1 MTAGPERLA
10 AALADRYRIERE
22 LGRGGMAIVY
32 LAQDLR
38 HDRKVALKVLRPELA
53 AAIGA
58 ERFLAE
64 IRTTAALQH
73 PHILPLFDSGAA
85 DGFLFYVMPFVQGET
100 VRDRLQREKQL
111 PVGEAV
117 RIATEVAAA
126 LDYAHRHGV
135 IHRDIKPENILLHD
149 GSALVADFGIALAA
163 STADGVRMTE
173 TGMSLGTP
181 SYMSP
186 EQAAGEREITA
197 RSDVYALGCVLYEML
212 LGEPPFTGPTIQ
224 ATVAKVLGEKPAGIV
239 ARRERVPIE
248 VEDAV
253 LTALEKLPADRFAS
267 AGEFAAALQGQV
279 AHSTTQYRRLTTVAS
294 RDGAR
299 WRRAALALA
308 ALTVVATAAAVR
320 GWLRPAPEPVLRLS
334 VPAPAGTTFLE
345 HPEWPA
351 LSPDG
356 ATVVFAAESDG
367 VSRLYRRP
375 VNGFRTE
382 AIEGSEGATY
392 PFFSPDGAWVGFY
405 TRSRQIKKVPLEGG
419 QPIAVTE
426 VPFWSS
432 GAAWRHNGTIVV
444 VSDSRGLYAVSDR
457 GGVLAP
463 LTTPDSAAGE
473 YSHTAPQ
480 ELGDGRL
487 LFTVAAGRSDP
498 KAYLAIMEAGTDQW
512 RRLPEGGGGVY
523 VEPGFLVSV
532 TGGDR
537 TAVRYDLSSGRV
549 TGAPVPVLEGASLAS
564 GEGISVALNVN
575 DRGDV
580 AYYTFPKIRER
591 YLVRVDRSGQAT
603 RVATEAG
610 PYRHPR
616 ISPDGTRL
624 AVTRRQEIW
633 VLDLRSGAWTRLT
646 RTPDFTEP
654 QWSPDG
660 RRILHSVFQQAT
672 GYAGLAWRNADGSGD
687 QHLVHSA
694 MGDDWPSD
702 WSADGRRVAVY
713 GGPVGM
719 NVSVVELDDTA
730 TLHPVTQMS
739 GTAVARNA
747 RFSPDGRWLAYQSN
761 ETGRM
766 QVYVVS
772 YPDLGQKRPVS
783 ADGGTEPAWKP
794 GGGELFYRNGASL
807 MAVTIRTSPTLD
819 VGAPRELF
827 RGPFEEDVYGDRSY
841 DVMPDGQHFLMF
853 QSDPASAPE
862 LRVVRNWG
870 AEIAATANR

>member
-1 MTAGPERLA
+1 
-10 AALADRYRIERE
+10 
-22 LGRGGMAIVY
+22 
-32 LAQDLR
+32 
-38 HDRKVALKVLRPELA
+38 
-53 AAIGA
+53 
-58 ERFLAE
+58 
-64 IRTTAALQH
+64 
-73 PHILPLFDSGAA
+73 
-85 DGFLFYVMPFVQGET
+85 
-100 VRDRLQREKQL
+100 
-111 PVGEAV
+111 
-117 RIATEVAAA
+117 
-126 LDYAHRHGV
+126 
-135 IHRDIKPENILLHD
+135 
-149 GSALVADFGIALAA
+149 
-163 STADGVRMTE
+163 
-173 TGMSLGTP
+173 
-181 SYMSP
+181 
-186 EQAAGEREITA
+186 
-197 RSDVYALGCVLYEML
+197 
-212 LGEPPFTGPTIQ
+212 
-224 ATVAKVLGEKPAGIV
+224 
-239 ARRERVPIE
+239 
-248 VEDAV
+248 
-253 LTALEKLPADRFAS
+253 
-267 AGEFAAALQGQV
+267 
-279 AHSTTQYRRLTTVAS
+279 
-294 RDGAR
+294 
-299 WRRAALALA
+299 
-308 ALTVVATAAAVR
+308 
-320 GWLRPAPEPVLRLS
+320 
-334 VPAPAGTTFLE
+334 
-345 HPEWPA
+345 
-351 LSPDG
+351 
-356 ATVVFAAESDG
+356 
-367 VSRLYRRP
+367 
-375 VNGFRTE
+375 
-382 AIEGSEGATY
+382 
-392 PFFSPDGAWVGFY
+392 
-405 TRSRQIKKVPLEGG
+405 
-419 QPIAVTE
+419 
-426 VPFWSS
+426 
-432 GAAWRHNGTIVV
+432 
-444 VSDSRGLYAVSDR
+444 
-457 GGVLAP
+457 
-463 LTTPDSAAGE
+463 
-473 YSHTAPQ
+473 
-480 ELGDGRL
+480 
-487 LFTVAAGRSDP
+487 
-498 KAYLAIMEAGTDQW
+498 EAGTDQW
-512 RRLPEGGGGVY
+512 RRLPVGGGGVY